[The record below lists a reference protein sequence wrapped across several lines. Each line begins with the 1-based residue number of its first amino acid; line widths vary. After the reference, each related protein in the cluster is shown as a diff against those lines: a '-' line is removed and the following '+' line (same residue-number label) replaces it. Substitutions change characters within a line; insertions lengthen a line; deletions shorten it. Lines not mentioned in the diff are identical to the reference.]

1 MKKNYQTPVL
11 EEENVEIE
19 DIIAASGIIG
29 GDQPGDKK
37 KSILMVINLIRARN
51 VPLFCCF

>member
-19 DIIAASGIIG
+19 DIIAASGTIG
-29 GDQPGDKK
+29 GDLPGDNK
-37 KSILMVINLIRARN
+37 N
-51 VPLFCCF
+51 PFQW

>member
-29 GDQPGDKK
+29 GDQPEIKEIHSHG
-37 KSILMVINLIRARN
+37 N
-51 VPLFCCF
+51 

>member
-19 DIIAASGIIG
+19 DIIAASGTIG
-29 GDQPGDKK
+29 GSQPGDKN
-37 KSILMVINLIRARN
+37 SPFRW
-51 VPLFCCF
+51 